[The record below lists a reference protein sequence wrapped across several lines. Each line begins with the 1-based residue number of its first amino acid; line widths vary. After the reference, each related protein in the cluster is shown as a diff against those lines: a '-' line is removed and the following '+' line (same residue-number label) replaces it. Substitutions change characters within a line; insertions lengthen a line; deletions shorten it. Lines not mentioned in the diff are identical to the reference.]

1 MIDNKDKEKEYK
13 FKGRVVKCLFDSEDF
28 RIYALDVSSEYEKI
42 KHNKYGNVTIQGELP
57 ELSYGIEYEICATE
71 QMSKYGIGYKVVN
84 IKREQ
89 PSTQEDMY
97 LFLSEILTANQTKVL
112 WEYYPDIVQRV
123 KENRL
128 DDIDLNKLKGIKEYT
143 FEVIKRKIVENFCLA
158 DLIIEFQGY
167 LSLSILKKIYNKY
180 TSIDVLKTKL
190 KQNPYKCICGLAGV
204 GFKTADSILLEI
216 ERISNDNKSKGK
228 EPIIEFEEELK
239 SSPQRCLACL
249 IYLLE
254 ENENEGHT
262 KMNIADLRSQLLK
275 LVPACA
281 DYFVEMMK
289 NKAIYYNKDDMDVSL
304 SKTYNQEHYIA
315 QRILAN
321 LHNDNNV
328 WDYDIEKYRT
338 VDGFDLSDEQMNAVN
353 NLCKYTI
360 SILNG
365 SGGCV
370 DCDTEYF
377 NGTEWK
383 PISEY
388 KKGDRVLQ
396 YNKDGSAELVY
407 PEEYHKKECEQMWHF
422 ETKYGLDQCLS
433 EEHRVVYKTSR
444 GNLNIKPFSEV
455 MDIHNKNGFS
465 GKFYTSF
472 NYCGDGI
479 DLTDNEI
486 RLMIATFA
494 DGSFYTKE
502 DGDLSNRA
510 RFSLKK
516 SRKLDRLI
524 YLAQITNC
532 NFRITNSVAEEFYSI
547 YVDVP
552 FRSKHFP
559 KEWYNCNK
567 HQLEIIADEVM
578 YWDGRYSNHNEY
590 YTTNKSDADFV
601 QFVYSSLNYR
611 ATIQIDDR
619 KGEKHKTN
627 GKTYVRKSIDYIV
640 QYTKRNTVG
649 LNIDKR
655 TPDKKTKIKPYK
667 TKDGYKYCFTMPSSM
682 WVARRNNKIFI
693 TGNTG
698 KTASTQAIINMLKD
712 KNKSFCLFSPTG
724 KAAKV
729 LAEYTSENAST
740 IHRGLGYNPAG
751 YKYETENSIEGIEYK
766 DSRIEKRIEITNWC
780 FNKHNK
786 LKTDVVVIDEFS
798 MVDISLF
805 ERVLDAID
813 FKYTKLLL
821 IGDNAQLPSVS
832 YGNLLHDFMESNLIP
847 TTTLTKVFRYGEGGL
862 MKVATDVRFCQTYLD
877 KSMKN
882 KMTAFG
888 GNQDYVFVDLA
899 SDVIPQNVV
908 GLYKKLM
915 EQGYGIEDIQVLT
928 AKNVGDCGTIVLN
941 NLIQKVANP
950 NYGSKVN
957 MSIGKGDN
965 AITYYE
971 GDMIIQKQNNYK
983 APMVDSNGYEIYNE
997 FTDEAETAFIANG
1010 ENGIIK
1016 EIFNSYMIIDFDGI
1030 RVKYYKNDMNMVGLG
1045 YSITIHKSQGSS
1057 IKVVILC
1064 TPQSHIF
1071 MLNSNLIY
1079 VGLTRMKE
1087 KCYHLG
1093 TLDSVNMAVK
1103 KKANL
1108 TRHTFM
1114 QQMLSTM
1121 TPEEY
1126 GLSDVEIANQ
1136 KESVTN
1142 TTKSKQDTEQNVENI
1157 ESF

>member
-1 MIDNKDKEKEYK
+1 MISNKDKEKEYK
-13 FKGRVVKCLFDSEDF
+13 FKGRVIKCLFDSEDF
-28 RIYALDVSSEYEKI
+28 KIYALDVSSEYKEI

-57 ELSYGIEYEICATE
+57 ELSYGIEYEVSATE
-71 QMSKYGIGYKVVN
+71 QISKYGIGYKVLN

-112 WEYYPDIVQRV
+112 WEEYPNIVQRV
-123 KENRL
+123 KEDRL
-128 DDIDLNKLKGIKEYT
+128 NDIDLSKLKGIKEYT
-143 FEVIKRKIVENFCLA
+143 FNVIKKKIIENFCLA
-158 DLIIEFQGY
+158 DLIIEFKGY
-167 LSLSILKKIYNKY
+167 LSLSMLKKIYNKY

-190 KQNPYKCICGLAGV
+190 RQNPYKCMCGLAGV

-262 KMNIADLRSQLLK
+262 KMNIADLRSQLIK

-304 SKTYNQEHYIA
+304 SKTYNQEYYIA

-328 WDYDIEKYRT
+328 WNYDIEKYRK
-338 VDGFDLSDEQMNAVN
+338 VDGFDLSDEQMNAVK

-365 SGGCV
+365 SGG
-370 DCDTEYF
+370 
-377 NGTEWK
+377 
-383 PISEY
+383 
-388 KKGDRVLQ
+388 
-396 YNKDGSAELVY
+396 
-407 PEEYHKKECEQMWHF
+407 
-422 ETKYGLDQCLS
+422 
-433 EEHRVVYKTSR
+433 
-444 GNLNIKPFSEV
+444 
-455 MDIHNKNGFS
+455 
-465 GKFYTSF
+465 
-472 NYCGDGI
+472 
-479 DLTDNEI
+479 
-486 RLMIATFA
+486 
-494 DGSFYTKE
+494 
-502 DGDLSNRA
+502 
-510 RFSLKK
+510 
-516 SRKLDRLI
+516 
-524 YLAQITNC
+524 
-532 NFRITNSVAEEFYSI
+532 
-547 YVDVP
+547 
-552 FRSKHFP
+552 
-559 KEWYNCNK
+559 
-567 HQLEIIADEVM
+567 
-578 YWDGRYSNHNEY
+578 
-590 YTTNKSDADFV
+590 
-601 QFVYSSLNYR
+601 
-611 ATIQIDDR
+611 
-619 KGEKHKTN
+619 
-627 GKTYVRKSIDYIV
+627 
-640 QYTKRNTVG
+640 
-649 LNIDKR
+649 
-655 TPDKKTKIKPYK
+655 
-667 TKDGYKYCFTMPSSM
+667 
-682 WVARRNNKIFI
+682 
-693 TGNTG
+693 TG

-729 LAEYTSENAST
+729 LSEYTNENAST

-751 YKYETENSIEGIEYK
+751 YKYETENGIEGIEYK
-766 DSRIEKRIEITNWC
+766 DCRIEKRIEITNWC
-780 FNKHNK
+780 FNKYNK

-882 KMTAFG
+882 NMTTFG
-888 GNQDYVFVDLA
+888 GNKDYIFVDLA
-899 SDVIPQNVV
+899 SDIIPQNVV
-908 GLYKKLM
+908 GLYKKLI
-915 EQGYGIEDIQVLT
+915 EQGYSIEDIQVLT

-950 NYGSKVN
+950 NYGNKVN

-965 AITYYE
+965 LVTYYE

-983 APMVDSNGYEIYNE
+983 APIVDNNGDEIYNE
-997 FTDEAETAFIANG
+997 FTGNVETAFIANG
-1010 ENGIIK
+1010 ENGIVK
-1016 EIFNSYMIIDFDGI
+1016 QIFNSYMIIDFDGI
-1030 RVKYYKNDMNMVGLG
+1030 RVRYYKSDMNMIGLG

-1126 GLSDVEIANQ
+1126 GLSDIDITNQ
-1136 KESVTN
+1136 EKI
-1142 TTKSKQDTEQNVENI
+1142 KQNY
-1157 ESF
+1157 